1 MNTFEIIAG
10 LSAVFIIII
19 FLIGLIL
26 QIVLTYLG
34 VKLAKIDTN
43 LANITKVSLI
53 KYIIGIIISYV
64 PLGIFISY
72 IVSVYINKRY
82 FNTSWKKGLIVELP
96 SLILGVI
103 IIILAIIALVYSG
116 QDIYSATMEL
126 LY

>member
-103 IIILAIIALVYSG
+103 IIILAIVALVYSG

>member
-19 FLIGLIL
+19 FLIGLVL

-34 VKLAKIDTN
+34 VKLAKIDTD

-53 KYIIGIIISYV
+53 KYIIGLIIAYV

-72 IVSVYINKRY
+72 IVSIYINKRY
-82 FNTSWKKGLIVELP
+82 FNISWRQGFIVELP
-96 SLILGVI
+96 SLILGI
-103 IIILAIIALVYSG
+103 IIISLAIIALVSG
-116 QDIYSATMEL
+116 GEDIYSATMEL